1 MSKPAYSVIK
11 QPLFTEKNA
20 VLSEAGKYVFEVFP
34 GIEKPD
40 VKAAV
45 EAHFKVTVEKVN
57 IVNTKGKIKA
67 SRTNRGQL
75 YRESDVK
82 KAIVTLAK
90 GQKIDLA

>member
-20 VLSEAGKYVFEVFP
+20 LLAEAGKYVFQVFP
-34 GIEKPD
+34 GVERTD
-40 VKAAV
+40 VKAAI
-45 EAHFKVTVEKVN
+45 EAQYKVTVEKVN
-57 IVNTKGKIKA
+57 VLNTKGKIKA
-67 SRTNRGQL
+67 SRMQRGL
-75 YRESDVK
+75 HYRRSDVK

>member
-11 QPLFTEKNA
+11 KPLFTEKNA
-20 VLSEAGKYVFEVFP
+20 LLAEEGKYVFEVFP

-45 EAHFKVTVEKVN
+45 ESHFKVTVTKVN
-57 IVNTKGKIKA
+57 IVNAKGKIKA

-75 YRESDVK
+75 YRASDVK
-82 KAIVTLAK
+82 KAIVTLEK
-90 GQKIDLA
+90 GQTINLA